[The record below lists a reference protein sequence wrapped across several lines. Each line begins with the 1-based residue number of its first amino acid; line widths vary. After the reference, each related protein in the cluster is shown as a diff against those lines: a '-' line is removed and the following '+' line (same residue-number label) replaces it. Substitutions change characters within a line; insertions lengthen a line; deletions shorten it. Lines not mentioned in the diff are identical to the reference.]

1 MSDSVSLAHS
11 ILSMEAAN
19 TRQAVQMEIVRQSMQ
34 ADASVLGLLQQ
45 AVAEPAAQQAVL
57 PEGQG
62 AQVDVTV

>member
-45 AVAEPAAQQAVL
+45 AVAEPTQQAVL

-62 AQVDVTV
+62 TQVDVTV